1 MDRRSD
7 DRIRELCAKIVSTKD
22 QDEVINL
29 CFELKKEI
37 QNHLQQ
43 FRERISNYSLNR
55 EKRKGYTDPTQNS

>member
-7 DRIRELCAKIVSTKD
+7 DRIRELCAKILATED

-37 QNHLQQ
+37 QNHVRH
-43 FRERISNYSLNR
+43 FRERISDYSLNR
-55 EKRKGYTDPTQNS
+55 EKRKGSTDPTQSS